1 MSRLHGV
8 GQYKSDV
15 KALLQPCYLA
25 STMTRKPS
33 KAFLFAKERR
43 SKKRRNISRP
53 GGIGKL
59 SKNDLINILSR
70 LTAKTILTCCSV
82 CKSWRTLISD
92 PEFANRHFERDH
104 DQEEVVLRPD
114 GPGSLSRTLIL
125 IDLDRLKPYAQ
136 FSLPLNDQLP
146 FSGIEVV
153 NSCNGLLY
161 LSSYL
166 DKNPVLVC
174 NPITREYINIP
185 ATHTD
190 HQQERL
196 QAVASGLGFSLKS
209 NQYKLLRIFD
219 VGYGH
224 GFDNLRSR
232 GRQAEIYTLGK
243 GSWRVIDQFPP
254 RIPHSFLFGTYLK
267 GTISWACANDI
278 NDKFDFIISFNFDK
292 EQFEFV
298 SLPPYSAA
306 NHKGISDLRMQGLGG
321 CISVC
326 DFSCAEYFDIWLLK
340 DFGGKK
346 KIWSKDYRIHMLHGK
361 VHQPIRILNNEE
373 ILMIQGLNAMVSYNH
388 LRMKLRRH
396 KICGIQSHFGASIHI
411 PSFVSLKDIVGG
423 DEVEVLIVKVKCM

>member
-8 GQYKSDV
+8 GQYKSEV

-53 GGIGKL
+53 GAIGKL

-82 CKSWRTLISD
+82 CKSWRNLISD

-104 DQEEVVLRPD
+104 DQEEVVLLPD

-153 NSCNGLLY
+153 NSCYGLLC

-224 GFDNLRSR
+224 GFDNLRSH

-243 GSWRVIDQFPP
+243 GSWR
-254 RIPHSFLFGTYLK
+254 
-267 GTISWACANDI
+267 
-278 NDKFDFIISFNFDK
+278 

-373 ILMIQGLNAMVSYNH
+373 ILMIQGSNAMVSYNH

-396 KICGIQSHFGASIHI
+396 KICGIQSNFGASIHI

-423 DEVEVLIVKVKCM
+423 DEVEVLSMTDSSFTSSFIKKRNIPF

>member
-1 MSRLHGV
+1 MVLCHYRN
-8 GQYKSDV
+8 
-15 KALLQPCYLA
+15 ANLLFA
-25 STMTRKPS
+25 STRKFDGLVANYMEVANVVVDCQGTMLVGVTGMCGGGGFEVK
-33 KAFLFAKERR
+33 KAITKIDDADEATYW
-43 SKKRRNISRP
+43 
-53 GGIGKL
+53 L
-59 SKNDLINILSR
+59 SSL
-70 LTAKTILTCCSV
+70 
-82 CKSWRTLISD
+82 SWRTLISD

-136 FSLPLNDQLP
+136 FALPLNDQLF

-153 NSCNGLLY
+153 NSCNGLLC

-190 HQQERL
+190 HQQERSL

-209 NQYKLLRIFD
+209 NHYKLLRIFD

-224 GFDNLRSR
+224 GFDNLRSN

-278 NDKFDFIISFNFDK
+278 NDKFDFIISFSFDK

-298 SLPPYSAA
+298 SLPPYFAA
-306 NHKGISDLRMQGLGG
+306 NHKGISDLRMQELGG
-321 CISVC
+321 CISV
-326 DFSCAEYFDIWLLK
+326 
-340 DFGGKK
+340 
-346 KIWSKDYRIHMLHGK
+346 HH
-361 VHQPIRILNNEE
+361 PIRILNNEE
-373 ILMIQGLNAMVSYNH
+373 ILMIQGLNALVSYNH

-396 KICGIQSHFGASIHI
+396 KIHGIQSNFGASIHI

-423 DEVEVLIVKVKCM
+423 DVVEVLIVKVKCM